1 MRLQAQKNQ
10 KLGVLTSAVAGVAA
24 TLLAGCNG
32 KSFLDPS
39 ELGRGQNSDR
49 LSVKIIDELSPG
61 NENYDPRFPAAED
74 PRPEDLAVTV
84 TDYTMGPGDVVD
96 ISVTDLTGQGV
107 ESVNTRQVTESGN
120 IILPL
125 LKQPVRAEGL
135 TEPELAQ
142 AVADAYKNENI
153 IQEAQVSATLR
164 LKRSRTYSIRGAIA
178 SPGEYEI
185 TTNDFRLLNA
195 LVQARDVTQ
204 GQAAAIDYVFVIR
217 KTKFDPG
224 KEGTTAPA
232 AAPTAPRPAGRDP
245 LAPRSRGNTNGTPH
259 AFKPAPMMQNNPAPA
274 APATADAPTAANAP
288 ATVPA
293 AGETEG
299 RFIIVDGKPVQVGA
313 QPGTAAPANTGAA
326 PAAQTTTGA
335 GTVPPPGAG
344 RGATGAGSGTTG
356 RQGQGAFEF
365 NAPDT
370 EGETRVIRVDFDR
383 LRNGEMRYNVV
394 IRPQDMIIIPE
405 PRVQTYYMGGHV
417 GAPGAYQM
425 IPGNKLTLMEAIIS
439 ARMLDGVAIPERTDV
454 IRRNGDQKTW
464 VRVDLNKIF
473 AGQQPDLY
481 LKENDN
487 VLVGT
492 NPVAPFLAAFRNAF
506 RVTYGFGFLYDRNF
520 AAEHN
525 NEGL

>member
-1 MRLQAQKNQ
+1 LRLQAQKNQ

-24 TLLAGCNG
+24 TLLAGCNA

-61 NENYDPRFPAAED
+61 NETYDPRFPAAED
-74 PRPEDLAVTV
+74 PRPDDLAVTV

-96 ISVTDLTGQGV
+96 IAVTDLTGQGI

-135 TEPELAQ
+135 TEPEVAQ

-164 LKRSRTYSIRGAIA
+164 LKRSRTYSILGAIET
-178 SPGEYEI
+178 PGEFEI
-185 TTNDFRLLNA
+185 ATNDFRLLNA
-195 LVQARDVTQ
+195 LTQARDVPA
-204 GQAAAIDYVFVIR
+204 GQALGIDYIYIIR

-224 KEGTTAPA
+224 KGTATPASAPA
-232 AAPTAPRPAGRDP
+232 ARPAGRDP
-245 LAPRSRGNTNGTPH
+245 LAPRSQGDTKGMPH
-259 AFKPAPMMQNNPAPA
+259 TFKPAPLMQNNPAPA
-274 APATADAPTAANAP
+274 TPATADAPTAANAP

-313 QPGTAAPANTGAA
+313 QPGAAAPAKTGAT
-326 PAAQTTTGA
+326 PAAQTTTGT
-335 GTVPPPGAG
+335 GV
-344 RGATGAGSGTTG
+344 GATGSGSGTTG
-356 RQGQGAFEF
+356 AQGSFAF
-365 NAPDT
+365 NAPET
-370 EGETRVIRVDFDR
+370 EGETRAIRIPFDR
-383 LRNGEMRYNVV
+383 LRNGDLKYNVV
-394 IRPQDMIIIPE
+394 IRPQDMIIIPT

-520 AAEHN
+520 AAEQN
-525 NEGL
+525 NQGLN